1 MDIIF
6 VKYESERG
14 IMWSNIGYP
23 YDHKRTSEEA
33 NKMIEDCKKIKI
45 IPEIK
50 PEIIKLEIGESRWTD
65 EQLKEIENDKVD
77 YNLMM
82 DKYNIGKQ
90 QWASQ
95 LNKIR

>member
-14 IMWSNIGYP
+14 IMWSSNGYP
-23 YDHKRTSEEA
+23 YDHKGTSEEA

-50 PEIIKLEIGESRWTD
+50 PEIIKQSRWTD
-65 EQLKEIENDKVD
+65 EQLKEIEDDKVD
-77 YNLMM
+77 YNLMI
-82 DKYNIGKQ
+82 DKYNSGKQ
-90 QWASQ
+90 QWALQ